1 MEDPDRVS
9 ELMREIKIPENNSS
23 AGKKIVEL
31 GLPPSINVLAIQ
43 RDGSYVVPVG
53 STDLQTGDVLYV
65 LADNEEVWQDLQMQ
79 LGQ

>member
-1 MEDPDRVS
+1 
-9 ELMREIKIPENNSS
+9 
-23 AGKKIVEL
+23 
-31 GLPPSINVLAIQ
+31 LPASINVLAIQ

-53 STDLQTGDVLYV
+53 STDLQTGDILYV